1 MLSLNYTPMFAMHN
15 RFNQLASQLDGL
27 FEPNDL
33 RTVVNPIAF
42 PLLNAWE
49 DEDDF
54 YIEAE
59 LPGFA
64 WDDLEI
70 FMNDDS
76 TVSIRG
82 ERKDPELSGGKWQ
95 RRERTFGRFERSLT
109 LPAPVSTDGVEATLK
124 NGVLTVK
131 LPKAAEL
138 RPRKIEIKT
147 V

>member
-1 MLSLNYTPMFAMHN
+1 MLSLNYMPMFALHN

-27 FEPNDL
+27 FEPNDR

-49 DEDDF
+49 DEKGF
-54 YIEAE
+54 YLEAE

-64 WDDLEI
+64 LADLEI

-76 TVSIRG
+76 TVSIRV
-82 ERKDPELSGGKWQ
+82 ERKEPELSGGKWQ
-95 RRERTFGRFERSLT
+95 RRERAFGNFERSLT
-109 LPAPVSTDGVEATLK
+109 LPGPVSADGVEATLK

-138 RPRKIEIKT
+138 RPRKIEIKA

>member
-1 MLSLNYTPMFAMHN
+1 MLSLNYSPMFALHN

-27 FEPNDL
+27 FEPNDR

-49 DEDDF
+49 DENGF
-54 YIEAE
+54 YLEAE

-64 WDDLEI
+64 LADLEI

-82 ERKDPELSGGKWQ
+82 ERKEPELSGGKWQ
-95 RRERTFGRFERSLT
+95 RRERAFGRFERSLT
-109 LPAPVSTDGVEATLK
+109 LPAPISAEGVEATLK
-124 NGVLTVK
+124 NGVLMVK

-138 RPRKIEIKT
+138 RPRKIEIKA

>member
-1 MLSLNYTPMFAMHN
+1 MLSLNCTPMFALHN
-15 RFNQLASQLDGL
+15 RFNQLASQLDEL
-27 FEPNDL
+27 FEPSDR

-49 DEDDF
+49 DENCF

-64 WDDLEI
+64 LADLEI

-82 ERKDPELSGGKWQ
+82 ERKEPELSGGKWQ
-95 RRERTFGRFERSLT
+95 RRERAFGCFERLLT
-109 LPAPVSTDGVEATLK
+109 LPGPVSADGVEATLK
-124 NGVLTVK
+124 HGVLTVK

>member
-1 MLSLNYTPMFAMHN
+1 MLSLNYTPMFALHN

-27 FEPNDL
+27 FEPSDRRN
-33 RTVVNPIAF
+33 VVNPIAF
-42 PLLNAWE
+42 PMLNAWE
-49 DEDDF
+49 DENDF
-54 YIEAE
+54 YVEAE

-64 WDDLEI
+64 LDDLEI

-82 ERKDPELSGGKWQ
+82 ERKEPELSGGKWQ
-95 RRERTFGRFERSLT
+95 RRERAFGRFGRSLT
-109 LPAPVSTDGVEATLK
+109 LPGPVSADGVEATLK
-124 NGVLTVK
+124 HGVLTVK

-138 RPRKIEIKT
+138 RPRKIEIKA